1 MKQPKGF
8 SYQKTNV
15 IYLSYYKDG
24 KWDEGKLQTDDHI
37 SISVM
42 APALHYGQQCFEGM
56 KAYRRKDGKIQL
68 FRIQDNAARF
78 HESARRLAMP
88 PVDSITFEKAVIET
102 VKANQ
107 DFVPD
112 YGSGATLYIRPLMI
126 GVGENLG
133 LRPAKEFIFMVI
145 TSPVG
150 SYFEGGI
157 KPVDLV
163 VSKYDRAAPNGT
175 GDIKVGGNYAAS
187 LYPQILAKEQG
198 FADCVFLDPTT
209 HTKIEEVG
217 AANFFGVTQENV
229 YITPKSPS
237 ILNSI
242 TNRSI
247 RWLAEHKLGLKV
259 VEGDIYINKLD
270 DLVEAGACGTAALI
284 TPVGSITHYGI
295 KHVFP
300 YNKEMGPISKKLYD
314 LLSGIQFGEIEDP
327 NHWVTILD

>member
-88 PVDSITFEKAVIET
+88 PVDSTTFEKAVIET

-150 SYFEGGI
+150 SYFDGGI

-259 VEGDIYINKLD
+259 VEDDIYINKLD

-327 NHWVTILD
+327 NHWVTVLD

>member
-163 VSKYDRAAPNGT
+163 VSTYDRAAPNGT

-327 NHWVTILD
+327 NHWVTVLD

>member
-1 MKQPKGF
+1 MNKPKGF
-8 SYQKTNV
+8 TYQKTNV
-15 IYLSYYKDG
+15 IYMAHYKDG
-24 KWDEGKLQTDDHI
+24 KWEDGVLQKDDQI

-56 KAYRRKDGKIQL
+56 KAYRRSDGKIQL
-68 FRIQDNAARF
+68 FRIKDNATRF
-78 HESARRLAMP
+78 QESARRLVMP
-88 PVDSITFEKAVIET
+88 PVSIETFEHAVIET
-102 VKANQ
+102 VKANS

-112 YGSGATLYIRPLMI
+112 NGTGATLYIRPLMI

-150 SYFEGGI
+150 AYFEEGI
-157 KPVDLV
+157 KPVDLI
-163 VSKYDRAAPNGT
+163 VSEYDRAAPHGT

-187 LYPQILAKEQG
+187 LYPQVLAKQQG
-198 FADCVFLDPTT
+198 YADCLFLDPKT

-217 AANFFGVTQENV
+217 AANFFGITKENV

-259 VEGDIYINKLD
+259 VEGDVYIDQLD
-270 DLVEAGACGTAALI
+270 NLVEAGACGTAALI

-300 YNKEMGPISKKLYD
+300 YNKEMGPISKQLYD
-314 LLSGIQFGEIEDP
+314 LLSRIQFGEIEDP
-327 NHWVTILD
+327 NNWVTILD

>member
-68 FRIQDNAARF
+68 FRIKDNAARF

-88 PVDSITFEKAVIET
+88 TVDSTTFEKAVIET

-314 LLSGIQFGEIEDP
+314 LLSGIQFGDIEDP
-327 NHWVTILD
+327 NNWVTVLE

>member
-327 NHWVTILD
+327 NNWVTVLD

>member
-217 AANFFGVTQENV
+217 AANFFGVTQENI
-229 YITPKSPS
+229 YITPKSSS

-259 VEGDIYINKLD
+259 VEGDIYFNKLD

-327 NHWVTILD
+327 NHWVTVLD